1 MFCFL
6 DCVSSGTGVLRETG
20 RGLDMEKP
28 RLCGFG
34 GALTGSTCADPPGPA
49 DSVTR
54 SDLNEECLN

>member
-1 MFCFL
+1 M
-6 DCVSSGTGVLRETG
+6 SSGSGVLRETG

-54 SDLNEECLN
+54 SDLNEERLN